1 MNINRG
7 YMLVVMD
14 KLKQDILA
22 KEYDQAH
29 NGAKIEIALGV
40 KEVDV
45 LIMALDGSFDKL
57 DKESEGV
64 NANRTNI

>member
-1 MNINRG
+1 MDINSG

-14 KLKQDILA
+14 KLRQDILA

-29 NGAKIEIALGV
+29 NGAKIEITLGL

-45 LIMALDGSFDKL
+45 LILALDVLNKL
-57 DKESEGV
+57 DGESEGV
-64 NANRTNI
+64 NE